1 MTGYDII
8 AYTDGA
14 CKGNPGIRGWGF
26 ILVSAT
32 GSKELFGAETKTT
45 NNRMELIAAIKA
57 IEEACKEQASSVLIF
72 TDFQYVQKG
81 ITNGLKIGRKMD
93 GRTLPANL

>member
-1 MTGYDII
+1 L
-8 AYTDGA
+8 
-14 CKGNPGIRGWGF
+14 GF

-32 GSKELFGAETKTT
+32 GSKEFFGAEAKTT

-57 IEEACKEQASSVLIF
+57 IEEACKEQASSVLVY
-72 TDFQYVQKG
+72 TDSQYVQKG
-81 ITNGLKIGRKMD
+81 ITEWIKNWKKMD